1 MKRMRTL
8 NNDALVLLLVV
19 GAGVHAYFKGWVG
32 IFCIRVFDSR
42 PLYRIYTLEFLQLTC
57 I

>member
-1 MKRMRTL
+1 MRAL
-8 NNDALVLLLVV
+8 NNEPSVLLLLV
-19 GAGVHAYFKGWVG
+19 GAGMHAHFKGWVG

-42 PLYRIYTLEFLQLTC
+42 PLCRIYTLEFLQLMR